1 MITTILNCTS
11 EEIEVDNTYTMNSAN
26 RSKPLISLSKRDI

>member
-11 EEIEVDNTYTMNSAN
+11 EEIEVDNTYTMNGAN